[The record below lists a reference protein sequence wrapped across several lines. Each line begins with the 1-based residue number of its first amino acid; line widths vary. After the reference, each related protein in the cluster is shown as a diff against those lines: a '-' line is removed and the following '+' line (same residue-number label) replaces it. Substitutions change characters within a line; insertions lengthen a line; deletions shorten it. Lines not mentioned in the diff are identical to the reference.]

1 MVTKNRPRERRFFRF
16 DNAAHIYPAIRNRKQ
31 PGIFRVS
38 ASLTDPV
45 DPQVLQDAL
54 NSTLKRI
61 LGFAVKLRKGLFWN
75 YFVHTEDTLPIQP
88 DVINPCMEITRK
100 ENDGF
105 LIRVRYH
112 QCRIALEIF
121 HALADGSGAMIFL
134 KTLVAEYLKQKGH
147 LIHAGNGVLDC
158 AEPAKAEEMADSFRP
173 FASGTHIL
181 KREEPRA
188 YQISGESIAPHD
200 VILTRGTVPI
210 EDLRKLAKAL
220 NASITEYL
228 SAMLLYVIYCHQ
240 AQEAPFKL
248 LPVRIQVPIN
258 LRAFFNTETLRNFS
272 SFINVGLEP
281 RLGEYTFEEIVYQ
294 VHNYLRYEVNEKF
307 LRSRVAA
314 NLRTERTPFLRIVP
328 LILKTPMIGLGYKLA
343 GPNTFSSIISNLGNV
358 EMPDEMAEHVS
369 HFDFIL
375 GASHD
380 TKVKCAV
387 AGFKGKLSIM
397 FTRSIKEAKVER
409 AFFTF
414 LVKQGIPV
422 EIESNQ
428 E

>member
-1 MVTKNRPRERRFFRF
+1 MVTKKQPRERSYFRF
-16 DNAAHIYPAIRNRKQ
+16 DNAAHIYPAIKNHKQ
-31 PGIFRVS
+31 PGVFRVS
-38 ASLTDPV
+38 ATLTEPV
-45 DPQVLQDAL
+45 DPGVLQNAL
-54 NSTLKRI
+54 NSALKRI
-61 LGFAVKLRKGLFWN
+61 PGFAVKLRKGLFWN
-75 YFVHTEDTLPIQP
+75 YFVHTEDILPIQP

-105 LIRVRYH
+105 LLRVRYH

-134 KTLVAEYLKQKGH
+134 KTLIAEYLKQKGH
-147 LIHAGNGVLDC
+147 PIPAWNGVLDC
-158 AEPAKAEEMADSFRP
+158 AETPKTEEMADSFRP
-173 FASGTHIL
+173 FAKGAHIL

-188 YQISGESIAPHD
+188 YQISGETLTPHD
-200 VILTRGTVPI
+200 VILTRGTLPI
-210 EDLRKLAKAL
+210 EDLRKLAKSL
-220 NASITEYL
+220 DASITEYL
-228 SAMLLYVIYCHQ
+228 TAMLLYVINRQQ
-240 AQEAPFKL
+240 AQEAPFRL
-248 LPVRIQVPIN
+248 MQVRIQVPVN

-281 RLGEYTFEEIVYQ
+281 RLGEYKFDEIVRQ
-294 VHNYLRYEVNEKF
+294 VHNYLRYEVNEKL

-314 NLRTERTPFLRIVP
+314 NLRTESTPILRIVP
-328 LILKTPMIGLGYKLA
+328 LFLKTPMIGIGYKLA

-369 HFDFIL
+369 RFDLIL

-387 AGFKGKLSIM
+387 VGFKGKLSIM
-397 FTRSIKEAKVER
+397 FTRSIKEAKVEH

-414 LVKQGIPV
+414 LVEQGIPV

>member
-1 MVTKNRPRERRFFRF
+1 MAIQNRPRERSFFRF
-16 DNAAHIYPAIRNRKQ
+16 DNAAHIYPAIKNRKQ
-31 PGIFRVS
+31 PGVFRIS
-38 ASLTDPV
+38 AILTESV
-45 DPQVLQDAL
+45 DPDVLQNAL
-54 NSTLKRI
+54 NMTLKRI
-61 LGFAVKLRKGLFWN
+61 PGFSVKLRKGLFWN
-75 YFVHTEDTLPIQP
+75 YFVHSKDELPIQP

-105 LIRVRYH
+105 LLRVRYH

-147 LIHAGNGVLDC
+147 PISAENGVLDC
-158 AEPAKAEEMADSFRP
+158 SEPAKKEEMADSFRP
-173 FASGTHIL
+173 FASGAHII

-200 VILTRGTVPI
+200 VILTRGTLPI
-210 EDLRKLAKAL
+210 EELRKLARSL
-220 NASITEYL
+220 DASITEYL
-228 SAMLLYVIYCHQ
+228 TAMLLYIIYCQ
-240 AQEAPFKL
+240 QYQEAHFKL
-248 LPVRIQVPIN
+248 LPVRIQVPVN
-258 LRAFFNTETLRNFS
+258 LRSFFDTETLRNFS

-281 RLGEYTFEEIVYQ
+281 RLGEYTFDEIVHQ
-294 VHNYLRYEVNEKF
+294 VHNYLRYEVNEKL

-314 NLRTERTPFLRIVP
+314 NLRTESTPILRIVP
-328 LILKTPMIGLGYKLA
+328 LFLKTPMIGLGYKLA

-358 EMPDEMAEHVS
+358 EVPDEMADHVS
-369 HFDFIL
+369 GFDFIL

-397 FTRSIKEAKVER
+397 FTRSIKEAKVEH

-414 LVKQGIPV
+414 LVEQGIPV

>member
-1 MVTKNRPRERRFFRF
+1 MVTKNRNKERSFFRF
-16 DNAAHIYPAIRNRKQ
+16 DNAAHIYPAIKNRKQ
-31 PGIFRVS
+31 PGVFRVS
-38 ASLTDPV
+38 ATLTDPV
-45 DPQVLQDAL
+45 NPQVLQQAL
-54 NSTLKRI
+54 NATMKRI
-61 LGFAVKLRKGLFWN
+61 PGFSVKLRKGLFWN
-75 YFVHTEDTLPIQP
+75 YFVHSDDELPIQP
-88 DVINPCMEITRK
+88 DVLNPCMEMTRE

-105 LIRVRYH
+105 LLRVRYH

-147 LIHAGNGVLDC
+147 MIPTGNGILDC
-158 AEPAKAEEMADSFRP
+158 AEPAKPEEMADSFRP
-173 FASGTHIL
+173 FAGGAHIL
-181 KREEPRA
+181 KRDEPRA
-188 YQISGESIAPHD
+188 YQISGEPIQTHD
-200 VILTRGTVPI
+200 VILTRGSVSR
-210 EDLRKLAKAL
+210 EELRKKAKSL

-228 SAMLLYVIYCHQ
+228 TALLLFIINCQQV
-240 AQEAPFKL
+240 QEAPHRL
-248 LPVRIQVPIN
+248 LPVRVQVPVN
-258 LRAFFNTETLRNFS
+258 LRTFFNTETLRNFS
-272 SFINVGLEP
+272 SFINVSLEP
-281 RLGEYTFEEIVYQ
+281 RLGEYSFKEIVYQ
-294 VHNYLRYEVNEKF
+294 VHNYLRYEVNEKL

-314 NLRTERTPFLRIVP
+314 NLRMESTPFLRIVP
-328 LILKTPMIGLGYKLA
+328 LLLKTPMISLGYKLA

-358 EMPDEMAEHVS
+358 EMPVELAKHIDQ
-369 HFDFIL
+369 FDFIL
-375 GASHD
+375 GASQD

-414 LVKQGIPV
+414 LVEQGIPV

>member
-1 MVTKNRPRERRFFRF
+1 MVAKNQPRERRYFRF
-16 DNAAHIYPAIRNRKQ
+16 DNAAHIYPAIKNRKQ
-31 PGIFRVS
+31 PGVFRVS
-38 ASLTDPV
+38 ATLNEPV
-45 DPQVLQDAL
+45 DPPVLQNAL
-54 NSTLKRI
+54 NATLKRI
-61 LGFAVKLRKGLFWN
+61 PGFAVKLRKGLFWN
-75 YFVHTEDTLPIQP
+75 YFVHTEVTLPIQP

-105 LIRVRYH
+105 LLRVRYH

-147 LIHAGNGVLDC
+147 TIPTGNGVLDC
-158 AEPAKAEEMADSFRP
+158 DEPAKPDEMADSFRP
-173 FASGTHIL
+173 FATGAHVL

-188 YQISGESIAPHD
+188 YQITGEAIAPHD
-200 VILTRGTVPI
+200 VILTRGTVPL
-210 EDLRKLAKAL
+210 EELRKLAKSL
-220 NASITEYL
+220 DSSITEYL
-228 SAMLLYVIYCHQ
+228 TAMLLYIINCQQIHD
-240 AQEAPFKL
+240 APFRL
-248 LPVRIQVPIN
+248 LPVRIQVPVN

-281 RLGEYTFEEIVYQ
+281 RLGDYKFEEIVYQ
-294 VHNYLRYEVNEKF
+294 VHNYLRYEVNEKL

-314 NLRTERTPFLRIVP
+314 NLRTESTPFLRIVP
-328 LILKTPMIGLGYKLA
+328 LLLKTPMIGLGYKLA

-358 EMPDEMAEHVS
+358 EMPEEMAGLVS
-369 HFDFIL
+369 RFDFIL

-414 LVKQGIPV
+414 LVEQGIPV